1 MNVVDMLNGESILMR
16 AARSGKVES
25 VQLLLA
31 NDADTGIATKMG
43 ASTLQIASEYG
54 NADIVKVLVDS
65 GLDPNAKDSRGW
77 NALDYANNRV
87 DDSRFAVI
95 EYLTP
100 LVDGPGSSN

>member
-1 MNVVDMLNGESILMR
+1 MLVAGDRRKHNDIR
-16 AARSGKVES
+16 DHSGIK
-25 VQLLLA
+25 
-31 NDADTGIATKMG
+31 TKMG

-54 NADIVKVLVDS
+54 NAQIVKALVDA
-65 GLDPNAKDSRGW
+65 GLDPKATDARGW

-100 LVDGPGSSN
+100 LVDADTPSE